1 MNRQAH
7 HPDTVSCDQVPAELQ
22 WLSERIHHAA
32 HLLPAQG
39 PIGVFIHH
47 NTLHAFEHQTFDE
60 AVRTGSR
67 IFGCE
72 PYLTEDR
79 YRAELSR
86 GCILFSELRTVLE
99 RDLGAHATEA
109 VHGLTTRVELRLAM
123 LQHPLRSGEGHELDW
138 FTAETDALQH
148 VRRDVSEVQRRRLI
162 TETRHWVMRRLRGSL
177 PGVEH
182 PAWIEG
188 LFSRFEETRIEDWSD
203 ARWEAFTLSAL
214 WEVCG
219 EGVRMAGA
227 RTPSVKP
234 IVRHRDLVVALGG
247 IDSDLLVNEVMIRS
261 AQRFWIKELHIGRCR
276 IVIPVSSAR
285 FARSIGGEAEWRPGG

>member
-1 MNRQAH
+1 MSRQDH
-7 HPDTVSCDQVPAELQ
+7 LLDTASDDELSAELHR
-22 WLSERIHHAA
+22 LSEKIHHAA

-86 GCILFSELRTVLE
+86 GRILFSELRTVLE
-99 RDLGAHATEA
+99 RDLGAHAMET
-109 VHGLTTRVELRLAM
+109 VHGLTTRLDLRLAM

-138 FTAETDALQH
+138 FMAETDALQH

-214 WEVCG
+214 WEVCA
-219 EGVRMAGA
+219 EGVHMAGA
-227 RTPSVKP
+227 RNPSARANGP
-234 IVRHRDLVVALGG
+234 ASGPAGCAGRHGQ
-247 IDSDLLVNEVMIRS
+247 RS
-261 AQRFWIKELHIGRCR
+261 AGQRSDDSFLRS
-276 IVIPVSSAR
+276 VSGSRNCTSDA
-285 FARSIGGEAEWRPGG
+285 AGS

>member
-1 MNRQAH
+1 MFETAYLSSRLSPADSRTETVMSRAQH
-7 HPDTVSCDQVPAELQ
+7 HLDTTSCGEVSAELQ

-67 IFGCE
+67 VFGCE

-86 GCILFSELRTVLE
+86 GRILFSELRTVLE
-99 RDLGAHATEA
+99 RDLGTLATET
-109 VHGLTTRVELRLAM
+109 VHGLSTRLDLRLAM

-138 FTAETDALQH
+138 FMAETDALEH

-219 EGVRMAGA
+219 EGVRLAG
-227 RTPSVKP
+227 SVT
-234 IVRHRDLVVALGG
+234 RLQNQWSG
-247 IDSDLLVNEVMIRS
+247 I
-261 AQRFWIKELHIGRCR
+261 GT
-276 IVIPVSSAR
+276 
-285 FARSIGGEAEWRPGG
+285 

>member
-1 MNRQAH
+1 MTGQDH
-7 HPDTVSCDQVPAELQ
+7 HPDTASRDQVPADLRR
-22 WLSERIHHAA
+22 LSEKIHHAA

-67 IFGCE
+67 VFSCE

-86 GCILFSELRTVLE
+86 GRILFSELRTVLE
-99 RDLGAHATEA
+99 RDLGPQAMET
-109 VHGLTTRVELRLAM
+109 VHGLSTRLDLRLAM
-123 LQHPLRSGEGHELDW
+123 LQHPLPSGEDHELDW
-138 FTAETDALQH
+138 FMAETDALQH

-177 PGVEH
+177 PGVER
-182 PAWIEG
+182 PGWIDG

-203 ARWEAFTLSAL
+203 VRWEAFTLSAL
-214 WEVCG
+214 
-219 EGVRMAGA
+219 
-227 RTPSVKP
+227 
-234 IVRHRDLVVALGG
+234 
-247 IDSDLLVNEVMIRS
+247 
-261 AQRFWIKELHIGRCR
+261 
-276 IVIPVSSAR
+276 
-285 FARSIGGEAEWRPGG
+285 